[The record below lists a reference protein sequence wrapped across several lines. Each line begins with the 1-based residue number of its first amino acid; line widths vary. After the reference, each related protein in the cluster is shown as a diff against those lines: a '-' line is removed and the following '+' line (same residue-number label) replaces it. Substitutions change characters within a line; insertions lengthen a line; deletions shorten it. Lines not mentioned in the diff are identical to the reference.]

1 LEAGLL
7 LFRDKKTVRIVKN
20 SKGLKMRTT
29 AENIIDSK
37 IKNLPS
43 DIRREVFDFI
53 EFLMAK
59 RTSKKGQ
66 KAIKDKL
73 LSVSVWSKKDLLI
86 FEEIGKDINKWN
98 IAKY

>member
-1 LEAGLL
+1 MILL
-7 LFRDKKTVRIVKN
+7 NSLRQSAHIKKR
-20 SKGLKMRTT
+20 
-29 AENIIDSK
+29 
-37 IKNLPS
+37 
-43 DIRREVFDFI
+43 
-53 EFLMAK
+53 
-59 RTSKKGQ
+59 Q